1 MNREIKDENI
11 KTIRFPVKTDE
22 RLQAIALKC
31 GLTKLDLFRY
41 MVDYFYKTKK
51 DPRDFNDDLLKNAI
65 HKKTD
70 NIVAF
75 IKTQEQD
82 LLIPMKKES
91 ERMGASQ
98 AKIVD
103 YFNEHIINYNKRQ
116 TEAYNEQAK
125 NIVQIANYLQ
135 KLEKVQSD
143 RNILKK
149 KFSDLLEY
157 YIRQRE
163 QMTMLTKQADK
174 DDLIRHVRNQLDNL

>member
-1 MNREIKDENI
+1 
-11 KTIRFPVKTDE
+11 VKTDE

-51 DPRDFNDDLLKNAI
+51 DPRDLNDDLLKNAI

-82 LLIPMKKES
+82 LLIPIKKES
-91 ERMGASQ
+91 ERMSVAQG
-98 AKIVD
+98 KIVD
-103 YFNEHIINYNKRQ
+103 YFNEHIINHNKRQ
-116 TEAYNEQAK
+116 AEAYTEQAQ
-125 NIVQIANYLQ
+125 NIMQIANYLH
-135 KLEKVQSD
+135 KLDRLQSD

-149 KFSDLLEY
+149 KFAELLEY

-174 DDLIRHVRNQLDNL
+174 DELIRHVRNQLSNL

>member
-1 MNREIKDENI
+1 MIKDIKDENI

-51 DPRDFNDDLLKNAI
+51 DPRDLNDDLLKNAI

-91 ERMGASQ
+91 ERMSAAQGR
-98 AKIVD
+98 IVD
-103 YFNEHIINYNKRQ
+103 FFNEHIINHNKRQ
-116 TEAYNEQAK
+116 TEAYTQQAR
-125 NIVQIANYLQ
+125 NIMQIADYLH
-135 KLEKVQSD
+135 KLERLQSD

-149 KFSDLLEY
+149 KFTELLEY

-174 DDLIRHVRNQLDNL
+174 DELIRHVRNQLSNL